1 MLLIIGFN
9 GVMAHR
15 FSGNVQE
22 IGGTRIVD
30 YNKISKYINKENKI
44 CIIGT
49 VKSDDAFLMPD
60 DKTKKV
66 ISGELQLSLLWPD
79 GTQKILVDRHKQSQL
94 IKFMPEKSEKEIFIQ
109 PQNIENVTDTLITAE
124 KIRTNVFGNFMKIEY
139 YDYRFRISGLITQ
152 GKPQLKY
159 IRKTLDNNQKAAV
172 ILSKAGNRNSK
183 KDFAFDVLDVIPY
196 ETAVKRELSSGK
208 SLRIYIVML
217 VLGIIMFF
225 VPENT
230 RRF

>member
-22 IGGTRIVD
+22 IGGARITD
-30 YNKISKYINKENKI
+30 YQKISKYINKEDKI

-49 VKSDDAFLMPD
+49 IKSDDAFLMPD

-66 ISGELQLSLLWPD
+66 ISGELQLSLIWPD
-79 GTQKILVDRHKQSQL
+79 GTQKILIDRRKQSQL
-94 IKFMPEKSEKEIFIQ
+94 IKFVPEKGGTEIFIQ
-109 PQNIENVTDTLITAE
+109 PQNIETVTDTLITAG
-124 KIRTNVFGNFMKIEY
+124 KLKTSVFGNFMKIEY

-152 GKPQLKY
+152 GTPQLKY
-159 IRKTLDNNQKAAV
+159 IRKTIDNNQKVAV
-172 ILSKAGNRNSK
+172 ILSKAGIRSSK
-183 KDFAFDVLDVIPY
+183 KDVSFDVLDIIPY

-208 SLRIYIVML
+208 SLRIYIAML
-217 VLGIIMFF
+217 VLGVIMFF
-225 VPENT
+225 IPENT

>member
-22 IGGTRIVD
+22 INGARIVD

-66 ISGELQLSLLWPD
+66 ISGELQLSLLWHD
-79 GTQKILVDRHKQSQL
+79 GTQKILIDRHKQSQL
-94 IKFMPEKSEKEIFIQ
+94 IKFVPEKSGTEIFIH
-109 PQNIENVTDTLITAE
+109 PQNIETVTDTLITAD
-124 KIRTNVFGNFMKIEY
+124 KLRTSIFGNFMKIEY

-152 GKPQLKY
+152 GKPQIKY

-172 ILSKAGNRNSK
+172 ILSKAGIRNSK
-183 KDFAFDVLDVIPY
+183 KDLSFDVLEVIPY

-208 SLRIYIVML
+208 SLRIYIAML
-217 VLGIIMFF
+217 VLGVIMFF
-225 VPENT
+225 IPENT